1 MPRTDTKIAI
11 LEAAGRVVLARG
23 VAGLTLEAVAA
34 ESGLSKGGLLY
45 HFATKE
51 ALLAAMVDRL
61 VEVTE
66 QRIQAH
72 RDNDTSKGNWVRGY
86 LEACAPEGGG
96 EDDPTGRLAVA
107 LLAAGASDPELIA
120 ALRARQ
126 DHWREM
132 LRRDGIDPVLA
143 SIVRLA
149 ADGLWMNDIF
159 GIPVLAA
166 GERRDVLERLCS
178 LTRE

>member
-1 MPRTDTKIAI
+1 MARTDTKTAI
-11 LEAAGRVVLARG
+11 LEAAGRVVLARS

-34 ESGLSKGGLLY
+34 ETGLSKGGLLY

-51 ALLAAMVDRL
+51 ALLGAMVDRL

-66 QRIQAH
+66 QRIEAH
-72 RDNDTSKGNWVRGY
+72 REHDTSRGNWVRGY
-86 LEACAPEGGG
+86 LEACALDDASEN
-96 EDDPTGRLAVA
+96 DPTGRLAVA
-107 LLAAGASDPELIA
+107 LLAAGATEPELIA
-120 ALRARQ
+120 SLRARQ

-132 LRRDGIDPVLA
+132 LSRDGIDPVLA
-143 SIVRLA
+143 LIVRLA

-159 GIPVLAA
+159 DIPVLGG
-166 GERRDVLERLCS
+166 GERRGVLERLRS